1 MLEVKDVTKTY
12 SAKKG
17 KSVQA
22 LCGVTLTF
30 GERGMYFLLG
40 KSGSGKST
48 LLNILGG
55 LDRADGGEIFYD
67 GVPFSSF
74 SEQDFSDYR
83 NGVVGFVFQEYNLL
97 ENFTAAENVALAL
110 RMQGKEVSDEEAEA
124 ALEKV
129 GLAGYGKRQVSELS
143 GGQKQR
149 VAIAR
154 AIVKDSAL
162 ILADEP
168 TGNLDSETGAE
179 IFGLLRALA
188 QEKTV
193 IVVSHDR
200 ENAEKYGDAVIEL
213 KDGRVQAGAESLRQV
228 AVEMPERVGKTW
240 VRTRLPFSFAAKMAR
255 HNLFQKKWR
264 SLITIAATALSV
276 MVICLAQVFYAADT
290 ERNIARSAEDLGKE
304 YLSLR
309 LIDGKDGYGY
319 PQFVPHIDERSYG
332 YLQEQEVTFVRTV
345 HFNNV
350 SAFIFEDEGQMQ
362 AFGAQIYGEAAW
374 DAEGYYVSDH
384 YIDEALS
391 EGAWFA
397 EGALSY
403 EDMAGKELLRE
414 IDISVPMEEVP
425 VVSLRIAG
433 VFRTPYAAD
442 GSIGERMNAEI
453 FRENLFCSEMYYRN
467 FAKAERVGT
476 YGGWKLTAEAETAQ
490 KSFEEDA
497 WFSEI
502 SGRAEGGVYALG
514 TDGYRYFTSETL
526 GKDEVL
532 VSRRMYNALF
542 GQELPSWPHD
552 SDEYM
557 KENTNGGMSA
567 WYLADAV
574 PEHIGERVDFKAKH
588 ALTGEEVFFLQG
600 KKIAGVVFGE
610 GTPNRYW
617 AEEGINE
624 AYFGEGAVSGAVSYK
639 YSLYND
645 TSGLYMRMQGAAQT
659 EQILRTLRTDFSMG
673 VGNDFSEEAPF
684 DFGFYFYMQEGSFAE
699 MRRGFLL
706 IAAASFAI
714 AMLLLIALIS
724 FGISSRKKEIGIL
737 KALGCGNGDIRK
749 IYVFEAFLIG
759 MFTLLLSLPAVYF
772 SVRWINNDMCGNGL
786 TGITYIMADTVSWLL
801 AAGVSVVAV
810 LLFAYIPLCRIS
822 RMKPADAIRGH

>member
-1 MLEVKDVTKTY
+1 MLVVKDVTKTY

-17 KSVQA
+17 DPVQA

-55 LDRADGGEIFYD
+55 LDKADGGEIFYD

-129 GLAGYGKRQVSELS
+129 GLAGYGRRQVSELS

-179 IFGLLRALA
+179 IFGLLRVLA

-213 KDGRVQAGAESLRQV
+213 KDGRVQAGAENVRQV
-228 AVEMPERVGKTW
+228 VGEMPERTCKTR
-240 VRTRLPFSFAAKMAR
+240 VHTRLPFSFAAKMAR

-264 SLITIAATALSV
+264 SLLTVLATALSV

-309 LIDGKDGYGY
+309 LIDGKDSYGY
-319 PQFVPHIDERSYG
+319 PQFVPHIDERAYG
-332 YLQEQEVTFVRTV
+332 YLQEQGVTPVRTV

-350 SAFIFEDEGQMQ
+350 SAFVFQDERQMQ
-362 AFGAQIYGEAAW
+362 AFGVQFYGETTLG
-374 DAEGYYVSDH
+374 AEGYYASDR

-403 EDMAGKELLRE
+403 EEMAGKELLRK
-414 IDISVPMEEVP
+414 IDISYPSEEIP
-425 VVSLRIAG
+425 VMSLRIAG
-433 VFRTPYAAD
+433 VFKTSYTSD
-442 GSIGERMNAEI
+442 GAIGERMNAEI
-453 FRENLFCSEMYYRN
+453 FRENLFCSETYYRN
-467 FAKAERVGT
+467 FAKTERIGT
-476 YGGWKLTAEAETAQ
+476 YGGWKLTAEAETSQ
-490 KSFEEDA
+490 KSFEADA
-497 WFSEI
+497 WFSDI
-502 SGRAEGGVYALG
+502 SGVSEGGLYALG
-514 TDGYRYFTSETL
+514 ADGYRYFTSETI

-532 VSRRMYNALF
+532 LSRRMYNALF
-542 GQELPSWPHD
+542 GQELPSWPQVMGAYA
-552 SDEYM
+552 EAY
-557 KENTNGGMSA
+557 TNGGMSG
-567 WYLADAV
+567 WYLADTV
-574 PEHIGERVDFKAKH
+574 PEHIGERVDFTAEH
-588 ALTGEEVFFLQG
+588 ALTGEEVLFLQG

-624 AYFGEGAVSGAVSYK
+624 AYFGAGTVSGVVSYK
-639 YSLYND
+639 YSLYSN
-645 TSGLYMRMQGAAQT
+645 TSGLYIRTQGATQT
-659 EQILRTLRTDFSMG
+659 EQILQTLRTDFSMG
-673 VGNDFSEEAPF
+673 VGNDYSEEAPF

-706 IAAASFAI
+706 ISAASFVI
-714 AMLLLIALIS
+714 AMLLLVALIS

-759 MFTLLLSLPAVYF
+759 MLTLFLSLPAVFF
-772 SVRWINNDMCGNGL
+772 SVGWVNSDMCGNGL
-786 TGITYIMADTVSWLL
+786 TGITYIMTDAVTWLL
-801 AAGVSVVAV
+801 AAGISVVAV

-822 RMKPADAIRGH
+822 RMKPADAIRGR